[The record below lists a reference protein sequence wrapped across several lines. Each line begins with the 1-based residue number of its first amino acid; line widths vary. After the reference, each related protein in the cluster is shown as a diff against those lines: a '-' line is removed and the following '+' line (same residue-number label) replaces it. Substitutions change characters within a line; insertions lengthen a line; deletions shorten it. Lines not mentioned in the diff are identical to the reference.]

1 MAQRLRVRDPNST
14 HAYRKDTAKQA
25 LLILDRFHI
34 VSTLNKAIDKVR
46 AGEHRQMKDDGQEPI
61 LKNSRWCLLKRKENL
76 TEKQEV
82 KLKDLLNYNLK
93 SVRAYLLK
101 EDFQGFWDYVSPTWA
116 GKFLDR
122 WCTRVM
128 RSKIEPLKK
137 VAKTMRNH
145 RELILNWF
153 TAKKVF
159 SSGVVE
165 GLNNK
170 IKVTMR
176 KSYGFRT
183 LEATQIALYHALGK
197 LPEPKSAH
205 RFH

>member
-1 MAQRLRVRDPNST
+1 MCIRDS
-14 HAYRKDTAKQA
+14 
-25 LLILDRFHI
+25 
-34 VSTLNKAIDKVR
+34 NKAIDKVR
-46 AGEHRQMKDDGQEPI
+46 AEEQRQMQKDGHEPI

-82 KLKDLLNYNLK
+82 KLKDLLKYNLK

-101 EDFQGFWDYVSPTWA
+101 EDFQGFWNYVSPAWA

-122 WCTRVM
+122 WSTRVM
-128 RSKIEPLKK
+128 RSKIAPLKK
-137 VAKTMRNH
+137 VAKTLRNH

-153 TAKKVF
+153 KAKKAF

-183 LEATQIALYHALGK
+183 FEATQTAFYHALGK
-197 LPEPKSAH
+197 LPEPEAAH
-205 RFH
+205 KFY